1 MALDESL
8 IRMSFVTILI
18 KLAMAKVML
27 LEDQMVDEIQAQ
39 TSRHGLHPRNSW
51 WETISVSH
59 IHSSGI
65 FSVYHCYISKL
76 VIISINLF
84 LI

>member
-1 MALDESL
+1 
-8 IRMSFVTILI
+8 
-18 KLAMAKVML
+18 
-27 LEDQMVDEIQAQ
+27 MVDGIQAQ
-39 TSRHGLHPRNSW
+39 TSTHGLHPRNSW

-76 VIISINLF
+76 VIISTNL
-84 LI
+84 